1 MPLKKYFRQNRISMP
16 AKKLKRDKHSET
28 LFLSMV
34 DDMNNSPEWI
44 SEILKENNIDETKL
58 TNDANQLAGRLL
70 AEMRLK
76 NAKAQKKSIFDKA
89 LSLLDTV
96 KSDIQ
101 KLDPRQALFDLLNSR
116 QNSPSFTFN
125 NLKDFS
131 NKDVL
136 EMLSEIEL
144 LQLIEDLEKAKEN
157 T

>member
-1 MPLKKYFRQNRISMP
+1 MP
-16 AKKLKRDKHSET
+16 AKNLKRDKHSET

-58 TNDANQLAGRLL
+58 ANDANQLAGRLL

-76 NAKAQKKSIFDKA
+76 NAKAQKKNIYDRA
-89 LSLLDTV
+89 LALLDNL
-96 KSDIQ
+96 KIDFQNI
-101 KLDPRQALFDLLNSR
+101 DPRQKLFQLLGNK

-125 NLKDFS
+125 NLKDFT
-131 NKDVL
+131 NADVL

-144 LQLIEDLEKAKEN
+144 LKLIEDLENNNKKA
-157 T
+157 